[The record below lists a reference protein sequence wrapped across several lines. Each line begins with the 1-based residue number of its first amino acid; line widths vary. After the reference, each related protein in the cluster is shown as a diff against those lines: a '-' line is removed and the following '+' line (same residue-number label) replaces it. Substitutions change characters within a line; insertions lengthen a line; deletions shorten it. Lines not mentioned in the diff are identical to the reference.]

1 MIYQKTRCPYCG
13 HTTDSWKQT
22 GLNDLETDI
31 GRRIG
36 KCISCGRTYKTGKK
50 PWQEM
55 KGYERLLVYLR
66 VVIGAVFVGMFVGVF
81 LLFVFFGLNEK
92 FQWIYSNENFLKAF
106 LICWII
112 GVVFSSWSHIRHL
125 NRLKRNE

>member
-1 MIYQKTRCPYCG
+1 
-13 HTTDSWKQT
+13 
-22 GLNDLETDI
+22 
-31 GRRIG
+31 
-36 KCISCGRTYKTGKK
+36 
-50 PWQEM
+50 M